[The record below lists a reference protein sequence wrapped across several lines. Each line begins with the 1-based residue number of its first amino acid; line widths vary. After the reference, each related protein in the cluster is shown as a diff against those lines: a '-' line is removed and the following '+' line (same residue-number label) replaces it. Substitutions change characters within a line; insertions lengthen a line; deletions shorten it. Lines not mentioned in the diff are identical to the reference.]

1 MKSSH
6 TKTILLI
13 SLLAVGALVLAGCT
27 PAAPKPTQTP
37 LVTVV
42 PATEVPATEVPA
54 TEVPATEIPVV
65 VVPEAEV
72 PEAEV
77 LIVEVEA
84 TGVPEAN
91 AMASEAPMAGAMASE
106 QPASEEEEQP
116 VILTLEQLAEYD
128 GKDGKK
134 AYVAVDNII
143 YDVTDSRAWGA
154 GMHNGFAAGKDLTRE
169 IKEQSPHGVGNMERV
184 PVVGRLSQGVD
195 LSREQLAEF
204 TGEGDKKAYVAV
216 NGVIYDVTDNEAW
229 TEGSHKGF
237 NAGTEMSQGLMDSP
251 HGAAVLENLPVVGIL
266 VD

>member
-37 LVTVV
+37 LATVV

-54 TEVPATEIPVV
+54 TEVPATEVP

-72 PEAEV
+72 P
-77 LIVEVEA
+77 IDEVETSEA
-84 TGVPEAN
+84 PAAN
-91 AMASEAPMAGAMASE
+91 ALASEAPADGAMASE

-128 GKDGKK
+128 GKEGRK

-154 GMHNGFAAGKDLTRE
+154 GMHNGFTAGKDLTRE
-169 IKEQSPHGVGNMERV
+169 IKEKSPHGVVNLERV
-184 PVVGRLSQGVD
+184 PAVGRLSQGID

-204 TGEGDKKAYVAV
+204 TGEGGKKAYVAV

-237 NAGTEMSQGLMDSP
+237 KAGTEMSQGLMDSP
-251 HGAAVLENLPVVGIL
+251 HGAAVLEKLPVVGIL